1 MEVEPSAP
9 PRGAARL
16 CPEARSRLKASAI
29 ASNPASAEISRLSSH
44 ISHLEEPP
52 RAEAAGAV
60 GGYTGA
66 SCDLER
72 ELGEGAAAPAAR
84 VAGRG
89 QTRHR
94 LPAGDQDH
102 HGVVPRGRGQRARL
116 RG

>member
-1 MEVEPSAP
+1 MEGSP
-9 PRGAARL
+9 GAAPRRGSA
-16 CPEARSRLKASAI
+16 PEARAM
-29 ASNPASAEISRLSSH
+29 ASNPVTAEASRLSSH
-44 ISHLEEPP
+44 MSHLEEPP
-52 RAEAAGAV
+52 RAEAEGAV

-89 QTRHR
+89 PPRHR

-116 RG
+116 RGGRAR